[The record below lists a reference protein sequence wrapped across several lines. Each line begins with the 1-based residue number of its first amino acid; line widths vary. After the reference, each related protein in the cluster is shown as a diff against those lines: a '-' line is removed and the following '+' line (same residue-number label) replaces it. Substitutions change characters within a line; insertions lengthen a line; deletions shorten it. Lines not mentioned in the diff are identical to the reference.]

1 MYYKQSQIVIT
12 LNLTTPPMN
21 NYKLTIIGLSLSVF
35 VYFSAIF
42 LELDLFEKVLAFLAS
57 IEQFKFDEFII
68 PFLIFSVFLVF
79 DMRRR
84 LKKVKLEN
92 AKLKIYKAM
101 LSSSHHILNNFIYQ
115 MDIFKITAED
125 TPGFDAKILAFY
137 EDIISNTSHQIYS
150 LSNLSSIDEY
160 SIRTSVMTG

>member
-1 MYYKQSQIVIT
+1 
-12 LNLTTPPMN
+12 MN
-21 NYKLTIIGLSLSVF
+21 NYKLTIIGLSISVF

-42 LELDLFEKVLAFLAS
+42 LEIDLYERLLLFLATL
-57 IEQFKFDEFII
+57 EQYEFDKFII
-68 PFLIFSVFLVF
+68 PFLIFSIFLVL

-84 LKKVKLEN
+84 VKKIKLEN

-137 EDIISNTSHQIYS
+137 EDIISNTSHQIHS

>member
-1 MYYKQSQIVIT
+1 MS
-12 LNLTTPPMN
+12 
-21 NYKLTIIGLSLSVF
+21 NYKLTIIGLVISIF
-35 VYFSAIF
+35 VYFTAIF
-42 LELDLFEKVLAFLAS
+42 LELDLFEQALAFLAS
-57 IEQFKFDEFII
+57 IEQFEFDEFII
-68 PFLIFSVFLVF
+68 PLLIFSLFLVF

-84 LKKVKLEN
+84 VKKIKLEN
-92 AKLKIYKAM
+92 AKLNIYKAM

-150 LSNLSSIDEY
+150 LSNLPSIDEY

>member
-1 MYYKQSQIVIT
+1 
-12 LNLTTPPMN
+12 MN

-42 LELDLFEKVLAFLAS
+42 LELDLFEYLLVFLAS
-57 IEQFKFDEFII
+57 IEQFQFDEFII

-84 LKKVKLEN
+84 FKKVKLEN

>member
-1 MYYKQSQIVIT
+1 
-12 LNLTTPPMN
+12 MN